1 MHELTEEWLQK
12 TNESFRKTDVPHIR
26 RPWLAWDEW
35 AKLTGKPIAMNNE
48 VVSKIFSWFDK
59 NTKSGS
65 QQTSPMYTGAFY
77 YDSCFWPVF
86 VPIIYGTVN
95 INACDALKTMPESI
109 VKQLWKD
116 QGKLKEYVSV
126 CEDCFDYAF
135 GFDDLQKTCTYGKFA
150 QELLNSGDQEI
161 NALVALLLERI
172 PNSKAM
178 ESARMSTEM
187 FLKTYLATKDG
198 LNENG
203 AKNKIGHDLEK
214 ALDACLAVD
223 PNSELKIIRS
233 SLKIFPRIEDRY
245 KGIER
250 PPKELWS
257 AYAVAQFVGATVV
270 RTLSGRDVRKTIKLD
285 RT

>member
-1 MHELTEEWLQK
+1 M
-12 TNESFRKTDVPHIR
+12 NDV
-26 RPWLAWDEW
+26 
-35 AKLTGKPIAMNNE
+35 

-59 NTKSGS
+59 NTKAGS
-65 QQTSPMYTGAFY
+65 QQINPMYTGVFY

-86 VPIIYGTVN
+86 VPIIYGTVK

-116 QGKLKEYVSV
+116 RGELEQYVSV
-126 CEDCFDYAF
+126 WADCIDYAF
-135 GFDDLQKTCTYGKFA
+135 GFENLQETGTHGKFA
-150 QELLNSGDQEI
+150 QGLLKSGNQEL

-172 PNSKAM
+172 PNSKSM

-187 FLKTYLATKDG
+187 FLKTFLAAKDG

-214 ALDACLAVD
+214 ALNACLAVD
-223 PNSELKIIRS
+223 PNSELKIICS
-233 SLKIFPRIEDRY
+233 SLKLFPRVEDRY

-250 PPKELWS
+250 TPKELWS
-257 AYAVAQFVGATVV
+257 TYAVAQFIGATVV
-270 RTLSGRDVRKTIKLD
+270 RTLSGRDGQTIKGDWTKSRSLVQIISAD
-285 RT
+285 H